1 MDSGHLGKAFHGAEH
16 YENFPVGSWLIP
28 AQARSGLIAL
38 YRFARAGDDL
48 ADEPGL
54 PNSKRLDGL
63 QALRQGLITPP
74 SATPSQESSAR
85 YANLGR
91 ALADELSAANLSTR
105 PAGDLLSAFEQ
116 DVAHQPMADPSQ
128 VLGYCRLSANPVG
141 RLVLGLTRI
150 ESDMLADTELLGL
163 SDAICTGLQLANFA
177 QDLGE
182 DFERGRI
189 YVPASWFPRLDLTR
203 FAGRG
208 STQRL
213 SMEIPREH
221 REAIAL
227 RMARWAEDF
236 LRQGE
241 PLPRALRRHPNGGYR
256 LAMEISLTIAGGLA
270 ICKKVCHAPQN
281 VWTQSPRLSKPD
293 LAFILWPAIRRIF

>member
-54 PNSKRLDGL
+54 PNSERLDGL
-63 QALRQGLITPP
+63 KALRQGLITPP
-74 SATPSQESSAR
+74 TALPSQEPIAC
-85 YANLGR
+85 YAEMGR
-91 ALADELSAANLSTR
+91 TLAEALSAANISTR
-105 PAGDLLSAFEQ
+105 PAEDLLSAFEQ

-128 VLGYCRLSANPVG
+128 VLSYCRRSANPVG
-141 RLVLGLTRI
+141 RLVLGLSRI
-150 ESDMLADTELLGL
+150 ESDVLADNEILGL

-189 YVPASWFPRLDLTR
+189 YVPASWIPGLDLTR
-203 FAGRG
+203 FTGRG
-208 STQRL
+208 STQRV
-213 SMEIPREH
+213 SMDIPREH
-221 REAIAL
+221 REAMA
-227 RMARWAEDF
+227 RGMARWAQGF
-236 LRQGE
+236 LRRGE

-256 LAMEISLTIAGGLA
+256 LAMEISMTIAGGLA
-270 ICKKVCHAPQN
+270 ICKKVCNAPED
-281 VWTQSPRLSKPD
+281 VWRQSPRLSKTD
-293 LAFILWPAIRRIF
+293 LALILWPAIQRMF

>member
-28 AQARSGLIAL
+28 APARSGLIAL

-54 PNSKRLDGL
+54 PNSERLCRL
-63 QALRQGLITPP
+63 QALRQGLTGLAPCPP
-74 SATPSQESSAR
+74 RQDPLAS
-85 YANLGR
+85 YAELGR
-91 ALADELSAANLSTR
+91 ALAEALSAASLSTR
-105 PAGDLLSAFEQ
+105 PAEDLLRAFEQ
-116 DVAHQPMADPSQ
+116 DVSHEAMADPTQ
-128 VLGYCRLSANPVG
+128 VLNYCSLSANPVG
-141 RLVLGLTRI
+141 RLVLGLTQI
-150 ESDMLADTELLGL
+150 EPDVLANTALLRF

-189 YVPASWFPRLDLTR
+189 YVPATWVSSLDLGK
-203 FAGRG
+203 FAGRD
-208 STQRL
+208 SVRRRC
-213 SMEIPREH
+213 MEIPLGSRQ
-221 REAIAL
+221 AIAL

-241 PLPRALRRHPNGGYR
+241 PLPRELRRHPNGGYR

-270 ICKKVCHAPQN
+270 ICKKVANAPQN
-281 VWTQSPRLSKPD
+281 VWMKSPRLSKTD
-293 LAFILWPAIRRIF
+293 LALILWPAIRRIF